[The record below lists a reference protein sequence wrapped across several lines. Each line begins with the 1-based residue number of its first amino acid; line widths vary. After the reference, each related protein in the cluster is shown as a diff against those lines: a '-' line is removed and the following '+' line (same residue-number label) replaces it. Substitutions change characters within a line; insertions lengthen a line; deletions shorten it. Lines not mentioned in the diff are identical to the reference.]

1 MPELSIGR
9 WVLAALA
16 ATFVGIAKTGVPGF
30 GTLAV
35 LLMVL
40 AVGDARLAAG
50 WLLPLLCVADLFA
63 VAFYRR
69 HAYARRL
76 LVLLPWVLAGMA
88 LGALALGAPERL
100 LRPTVAVVV
109 LIMLL
114 AREVR
119 VRWPARRAAASAP
132 TDESAVA
139 AGSVSAVAPPPAR
152 GWAHAAVFGGSAG
165 FATTIANAAGP
176 IMNLYLLGQRLSKDE
191 FVGTGAW
198 FFLIVNLCKLPVYVG
213 HGLVGARSLAFDA
226 VLLPALIAGAIAGR
240 LLLRRLA
247 QRTFERAVLALTIV
261 AAALLFVPR

>member
-1 MPELSIGR
+1 MPELSPELSIGR

-35 LLMVL
+35 PLMVL

-50 WLLPLLCVADLFA
+50 WLLPLLCAADLFA

-119 VRWPARRAAASAP
+119 ARWPARAITVPAPKGDATIAATS
-132 TDESAVA
+132 S
-139 AGSVSAVAPPPAR
+139 PAR
-152 GWAHAAVFGGSAG
+152 GWAHAAVFGSSAG

-198 FFLIVNLCKLPVYVG
+198 FFLIVNLCKVPVYVG
-213 HGLVGARSLAFDA
+213 HGLVSARSLAFDA
-226 VLLPALIAGAIAGR
+226 VLLPALVAGAVAGR
-240 LLLRRLA
+240 LVLRRLA
-247 QRTFERAVLALTIV
+247 QRTFERAVLALTVV